1 MNIIVSAGSTI
12 ETINELSHISN
23 MSSGMLGILITEEIL
38 HRHKDSKVFFVGSE
52 IAIGNLKRKLISIMD
67 HDFINHDRLEII
79 HITDTASVKL
89 AIKELLEKENINS
102 IIHSMAVA
110 EYCVD
115 KIYSL
120 TELINKIKINDYSKE
135 EIIELLENKTCLE
148 NDKKYDFDIR
158 LIKTPRLIDF
168 IKEYSPK
175 TLLIGFKIFSGQQEE
190 QIIRETRLELEE
202 SGADYIIAK
211 DLHPIGHNETVG
223 YIIDHIIDNKVIGKT
238 QIARDVV
245 DLISI

>member
-23 MSSGMLGILITEEIL
+23 MSSGLIGILITEEIL
-38 HRHKDSKVFFVGSE
+38 HRHKDAKVFFVGSE
-52 IAIGNLKRKLISIMD
+52 IAIGNFKRKLITIMD
-67 HDFINHDRLEII
+67 HDFINHDRLELV
-79 HITDTASVKL
+79 HITDTASVKK
-89 AIKELLEKENINS
+89 AIKNLLETENINS
-102 IIHSMAVA
+102 VIHAMAVA

-120 TELINKIKINDYSKE
+120 TDLITQIKDNDYSKD
-135 EIIELLENKTCLE
+135 EIINLLENTTCLE
-148 NDKKYDFDIR
+148 NEKKYDFDIR

-175 TLLIGFKIFSGQQEE
+175 TLLIGFKSFSGIQEE
-190 QIIRETRLELEE
+190 EIIRESRLELEK

-211 DLHPIGHNETVG
+211 DLHPIGEKETVG
-223 YIIDHIIDNKVIGKT
+223 YIIDHVKEDKVIGKY